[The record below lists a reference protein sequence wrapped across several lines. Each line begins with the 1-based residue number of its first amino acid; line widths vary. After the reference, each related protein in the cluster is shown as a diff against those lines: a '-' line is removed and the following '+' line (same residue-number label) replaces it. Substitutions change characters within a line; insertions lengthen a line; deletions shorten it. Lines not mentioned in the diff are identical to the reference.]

1 MDSFLLV
8 TPLGFIPMP
17 DSQCV
22 TTFHVTNFRFSNI
35 TFHLFYRFIGLTL
48 KVIPLGFH
56 YIFDYQSV
64 ATVYVTN
71 FLTGNMIGMPL
82 DNISACYKRL
92 RTVNNY

>member
-1 MDSFLLV
+1 MESLFSLV
-8 TPLGFIPMP
+8 TPLGFKPMP

-56 YIFDYQSV
+56 NMFDNQSV
-64 ATVYVTN
+64 TPTYVTN
-71 FLTGNMIGMPL
+71 FMTGNMNFIPL
-82 DNISACYKRL
+82 ENICLLLEAQDC
-92 RTVNNY
+92 